1 MSRAF
6 VKEQDGAEVDTD
18 LPELVVSPHRN
29 LVTPEGLAHIGDR
42 LHRAREAVIEARA
55 AGDRAGIARHSRDL
69 RCWERRR
76 ANAEVVPHAAGSDIV
91 RFGSQVVL
99 QPEHGAARA
108 FRIVGE
114 DEASPAEGRVS
125 YVSPLAQALI
135 GGRVGD
141 FVAFGDGAAEIV
153 EIG

>member
-1 MSRAF
+1 LSRAF

-69 RCWERRR
+69 RYWERRR
-76 ANAEVVPHAAGSDIV
+76 ASAEVVPHAAGSDIV
-91 RFGSQVVL
+91 R
-99 QPEHGAARA
+99 HAR
-108 FRIVGE
+108 F
-114 DEASPAEGRVS
+114 ASSAKTKRRP
-125 YVSPLAQALI
+125 PP
-135 GGRVGD
+135 GGFLTYRRWLRR
-141 FVAFGDGAAEIV
+141 
-153 EIG
+153 

>member
-29 LVTPEGLAHIGDR
+29 LVTPEGLAHIEDR
-42 LHRAREAVIEARA
+42 LHRVREAVAEARA
-55 AGDRAGIARHSRDL
+55 SGDRAAIARHSRDL
-69 RCWERRR
+69 RYWEQRR
-76 ANAEVVPHAAGSDIV
+76 ASAEVVTLAAGSGIV
-91 RFGSQVVL
+91 RFGSRVVL
-99 QPEHGAARA
+99 QPEHGASLV

>member
-29 LVTPEGLAHIGDR
+29 LVTTEGLAHIETR
-42 LHRAREAVIEARA
+42 LHQVREAVLEARA
-55 AGDRAGIARHSRDL
+55 AGDRAGIARHARDL
-69 RCWERRR
+69 RYWEQRR
-76 ANAEVVPHAAGSDIV
+76 ATAEVVPPAAGSGVV
-91 RFGSQVVL
+91 RFGSRVAL
-99 QPEHGAARA
+99 QPEHGAELV

-114 DEASPAEGRVS
+114 DEASPADGRVS
-125 YVSPLAQALI
+125 YVSPLAQSMI

-141 FVAFGDGAAEIV
+141 AIAFGDGEAQIV
-153 EIG
+153 RIG

>member
-29 LVTPEGLAHIGDR
+29 LVTPEGLAHIEDR
-42 LHRAREAVIEARA
+42 LHRVRESVGEARA
-55 AGDRAGIARHSRDL
+55 SGDRAGIARHSRDL
-69 RCWERRR
+69 RYWEQRR
-76 ANAEVVPHAAGSDIV
+76 ASAELVPPAAASGVV
-91 RFGSQVVL
+91 RFGSRVVL
-99 QPEHGAARA
+99 QPEHGSALV

-114 DEASPAEGRVS
+114 DEASPADGRVS
-125 YVSPLAQALI
+125 YVSPLAQAMI

-141 FVAFGDGAAEIV
+141 AIAFGDGEAEIV

>member
-29 LVTPEGLAHIGDR
+29 LVTPEGLAHIEDR
-42 LHRAREAVIEARA
+42 LHRVREAVAEARA
-55 AGDRAGIARHSRDL
+55 SGDRAAIARHSRDL
-69 RCWERRR
+69 RYWEQRR
-76 ANAEVVPHAAGSDIV
+76 ASAEVVPLAAGSGIV
-91 RFGSQVVL
+91 RFGSRVVL
-99 QPEHGAARA
+99 QPEHEASLV

-114 DEASPAEGRVS
+114 DEAAPAEGRVS
-125 YVSPLAQALI
+125 YVSPLAQAMI

-141 FVAFGDGAAEIV
+141 FVAFGDGEAEIV